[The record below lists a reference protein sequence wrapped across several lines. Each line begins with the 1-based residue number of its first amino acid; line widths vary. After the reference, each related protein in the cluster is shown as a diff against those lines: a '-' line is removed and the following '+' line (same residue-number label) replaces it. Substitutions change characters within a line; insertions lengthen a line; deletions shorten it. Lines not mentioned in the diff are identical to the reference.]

1 MKLDPSES
9 FRNMGTLKVDVISA
23 KNLPSADRNGYSD
36 PFCKFRLNDVK
47 VHETAKKKKT
57 LNPEWNETFEAP
69 VRSRTAAKFLVE
81 VWDWDFGDSNDLLGK
96 AMIDLSAIEA
106 FQRKVVDVKLDGTS
120 GTVQLGLIFTPNY
133 IQRARQGTS
142 TFGTAG
148 KVAGAPIKTV
158 GKGVGLVGSGVGV
171 VGGAAVG
178 GISKTGS
185 FLTKGFLRRKSRS
198 GQELEDPASHPEMT
212 EGGDVPPVPTI
223 VQSIEG
229 GDPHTPQR
237 AASIAPSRR
246 SISGANSPNG
256 ASVEQ
261 GLANITLLSA
271 SGFPLASNIRV
282 IIKVDVPG
290 KPSKEAHKSKAHK
303 APRGEAD
310 FESEACRVPCS
321 ADSSFRVAVVDHHT
335 FGSDTELGEGTFY
348 VADQGSG
355 AEQVITMKEGTG
367 KVTLRTSFM
376 ASDRASISGNRLSRF
391 GVGARTTREKSATP
405 GA

>member
-9 FRNMGTLKVDVISA
+9 FRNMGTLKVNVISA
-23 KNLPSADRNGYSD
+23 NNLPSADRNGYSD

-57 LNPEWNETFEAP
+57 LNPEWNETFEVAI
-69 VRSRTAAKFLVE
+69 RSRTAANFLIE

-96 AMIDLSAIEA
+96 AIIDLKTIEA
-106 FQRKVVDVKLDGTS
+106 FQKQVVDVKLEGTT
-120 GTVQLGLIFTPNY
+120 GVVHLGLIFTPNY
-133 IQRARQGTS
+133 ITRARQGTS

-229 GDPHTPQR
+229 GGPATPQR
-237 AASIAPSRR
+237 APSMNASRL
-246 SISGANSPNG
+246 SISGAHSPNG
-256 ASVEQ
+256 SSAES
-261 GLANITLLSA
+261 GFANITLLSA
-271 SGFPLASNIRV
+271 SGFPLASNLRAIV
-282 IIKVDVPG
+282 KMDVPG
-290 KPSKEAHKSKAHK
+290 KQPKEAHKSKAHK
-303 APRGEAD
+303 SPRGEVD
-310 FESEACRVPCS
+310 FESESFRVPCS
-321 ADSSFRVAVVDHHT
+321 ADSSFRVAIVDHHT
-335 FGSDTELGEGTFY
+335 FGSDDELGEGTFF

-355 AEQVITMKEGTG
+355 AEQTISMKDGAA
-367 KVTLRTSFM
+367 KVTLRSSFIP
-376 ASDRASISGNRLSRF
+376 SDRASVSGNRLSRF
-391 GVGARTTREKSATP
+391 AVGGRSTRSPTP
-405 GA
+405 GT